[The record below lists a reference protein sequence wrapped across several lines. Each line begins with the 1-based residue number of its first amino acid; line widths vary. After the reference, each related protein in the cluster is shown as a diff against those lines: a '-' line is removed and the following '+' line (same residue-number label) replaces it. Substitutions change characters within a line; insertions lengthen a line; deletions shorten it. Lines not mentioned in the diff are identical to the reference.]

1 MPSMALWCRFF
12 VEAGDEAR
20 AREVVARVEAL
31 VQRAAPG
38 CLLEVECVEPYWKVE
53 GQWQVRA
60 RVHPPAGA
68 DPATMGRLLLGALGR
83 GWDREWP
90 EEGGDC
96 ICATNAGGEVAVEG
110 VTWINLFLAGEPD
123 HRA

>member
-1 MPSMALWCRFF
+1 MPSTALWCRFF

-38 CLLEVECVEPYWKVE
+38 CLLDVERLEPYRKIE
-53 GQWQVRA
+53 GHWSALA
-60 RVHPPAGA
+60 RIYPPKGA
-68 DPATMGRLLLGALGR
+68 DPVTTGRLLVAALGR
-83 GWDREWP
+83 GWDRELTEALP
-90 EEGGDC
+90 D
-96 ICATNAGGEVAVEG
+96 IVCAAEAGGEIAVEG